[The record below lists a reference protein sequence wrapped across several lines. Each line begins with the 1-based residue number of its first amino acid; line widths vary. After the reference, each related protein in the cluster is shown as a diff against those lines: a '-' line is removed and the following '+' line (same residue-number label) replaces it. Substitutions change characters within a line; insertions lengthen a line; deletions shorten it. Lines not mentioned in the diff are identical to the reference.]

1 MVKQFYTLHTN
12 EKTLP
17 VREDKDVN
25 AMIRRICDRGMKAK
39 GFVGKPEYEARLE
52 EELELI
58 LRKEFSVYFIILW
71 DAIKWCR
78 NNGILVGRG
87 RGSAAGSL
95 VCYLMEITDVDPL
108 EYGLLFWRFLS
119 DWRDELPDIDTDI
132 ADRDRMRLKKYL
144 EDKYDADKV
153 ASVTTFIFFSAKS
166 AIKGAC
172 RVLAV
177 PYKESND
184 IVAGIEELDDFRKEQ
199 YYEFHNKYPGV
210 YQLAKALDGRLQTV
224 GFHAAATVITNMP
237 ITDLTSVESRKLEG
251 TDLRQ
256 PVISLPKE
264 DAEDLGFVKYD
275 FLGLKTLSVVAD
287 ACEHIKRNHNRLIN
301 LRDMKFDDPKVL
313 KMISDGHT
321 VGVFQA
327 EASASTKVIK
337 DMGVDTFADLVASN
351 ALVRPGAWK
360 VMGEDYIAKKRGE
373 KKVTYL
379 EGTRE
384 FLEETYGEVLY
395 QEQMLLLCTE
405 FAGLTKEEADKIR
418 KLTSKKK
425 GKEELAPFKEK
436 FIKGCLE
443 KTTQAKAEKLWKD
456 IETTAEYQFNKCLA
470 EDTVVTVKCLRESGW
485 SGEHEV
491 TVGELY
497 EMMYSDPIYRDNIF
511 YVLGPDHVKHREAGG
526 EQWYKIVGVHDND
539 VKDIYRIW
547 IDESWYIDS
556 TDTHRHRLSKGWKEA
571 YLIHQNDVIMTHA
584 GRQKVWKR
592 TFEGQAQTFDI
603 ELAEEPHAFYANGII
618 THNSH
623 SVAYSQLSYI
633 TAFLKYYYPA
643 EFMAALLN
651 NEKDTSSIS
660 DYLSECAR
668 LEIPVRTPDV
678 HKSGIG
684 YEVKDGEIWM
694 GLGNV
699 KYVSEKLASRLLHMR
714 DSDPLPENETENQKK
729 ARPCKCIKHGPFE
742 SYTDFSDR
750 IMAQGSGLNSRVIEA
765 MNKVGASRFWD
776 HPIDENE
783 CKKNYYEYLGIVSLD
798 GDGLTPL
805 MRRRLTS
812 FEDYVDRSD
821 AIVSGICK
829 DIVSKNNWIRV
840 DLNDG
845 TGTKGFF
852 VGPDHGLE
860 KGKRY
865 ILALASGKIV
875 AKLDMDEENHPQ
887 HPVLRY
893 LRGDLDDAVYFVY
906 AKAGKTK
913 NGNDRADLL
922 YSAKGKLGSCSV
934 YSDMLPVARRIKPGS
949 KVIIGVEDTK
959 YGPVLKVFERE
970 YDE

>member
-1 MVKQFYTLHTN
+1 MVKQFYTLYAN

-17 VREDKDVN
+17 VRDDKDV
-25 AMIRRICDRGMKAK
+25 AGMIRRICLRGLKAK
-39 GFVGKPEYEARLE
+39 GLHNKQEYIDRLE

-58 LRKEFSVYFIILW
+58 IRKDFSVYFIILW

-78 NNGILVGRG
+78 NNGILIGRG

-153 ASVTTFIFFSAKS
+153 ASVTTLIFFSAKS
-166 AIKGAC
+166 AIKAAC

-184 IVAGIEELDDFRKEQ
+184 IVSGIEELDDFRKEE
-199 YYEFHNKYPGV
+199 YREFHTKYNGV
-210 YQLAKALDGRLQTV
+210 YKLAKALDGRLQTV
-224 GFHAAATVITNMP
+224 GFHAAATVITNTP

-264 DAEDLGFVKYD
+264 DAEELGFVKYD

-287 ACEHIKRNHNRLIN
+287 ACEHIKRNHNKLID
-301 LRDMKFDDPKVL
+301 LRNMKFDDPAVL
-313 KMISDGHT
+313 RMISDGHT
-321 VGVFQA
+321 VGIFQA

-436 FIKGCLE
+436 FIKGCLR
-443 KTTQAKAEKLWKD
+443 KTTQTKAEKLWKD

-470 EDTVVTVKCLRESGW
+470 EDTMVTVKY
-485 SGEHEV
+485 GEIPNGKVEKM
-491 TVGELY
+491 TVGQLY
-497 EMMYSDPIYRDNIF
+497 ARMSMVGHRVDF

-526 EQWYKIVGVHDND
+526 EKWYKIVDVHDND

-547 IDESWYIDS
+547 LNANWYIDS

-571 YLIHQNDVIMTHA
+571 YLIHQNDVIMTDM
-584 GRQKVWKR
+584 GRVKVWKR
-592 TFEGQAQTFDI
+592 TFEGQARTFDI

-633 TAFLKYYYPA
+633 TAFLKFYYPA
-643 EFMAALLN
+643 EYMAALLN
-651 NEKDTSSIS
+651 NEKDTSSVS
-660 DYLSECAR
+660 DYLSECSR
-668 LEIPVRTPDV
+668 LEITVRTPDV
-678 HKSGIG
+678 NKSGIG
-684 YEVKDGEIWM
+684 YQVKDGEILM

-699 KYVSEKLASRLLHMR
+699 KYVSEKLASRLIHMR
-714 DSDPLPENETENQKK
+714 ESDPLPENETDEQKE
-729 ARPCKCIKHGPFE
+729 ARTCKCIKHGPFE
-742 SYTDFSDR
+742 SYSDFAER

-765 MNKVGASRFWD
+765 MNKIGATRFSD
-776 HPIDENE
+776 RMPDEAE
-783 CKKNYYEYLGIVSLD
+783 CKKNYYEYIGIVSLD
-798 GDGLTPL
+798 GDGLTPM
-805 MRRRLTS
+805 MRKRLTA

-829 DIVSKNNWIRV
+829 DIVSKNNWIRA

-845 TGTKGFF
+845 TATKGFF
-852 VGPDHGLE
+852 VSPDHGLE

-875 AKLDMDEENHPQ
+875 AKLDLDEEIHKNHP
-887 HPVLRY
+887 VMRY
-893 LRGDLDDAVYFVY
+893 LRGDLDDAVYLVY

-922 YSAKGKLGSCSV
+922 YSVKGRLDSCSV
-934 YSDMLPVARRIKPGS
+934 YSNMLPTARKIKPGS
-949 KVIIGVEDTK
+949 KVRIAVEDTN
-959 YGPVLKVFERE
+959 YGPVLKYIEKDERE
-970 YDE
+970 